1 MLLVIFRTLLV
12 YVLVIFA
19 MRLMGKKQLG
29 ELQPSELASTI
40 LISNLASISIEAPEL
55 PLFSSMLP
63 VFIIVAGELV
73 LSALCA
79 KSHKAARLVSGS
91 PRVIITNGKINQAAL
106 EELRFSA
113 DDLLEA
119 LREKDIF
126 EIDDVSLAIVETN
139 GTVSVQK
146 NFEASETANRSFDFE
161 KPKAKC
167 PSLPIVIDGVLCRD
181 NMKLYNIDES
191 FTDKL
196 CKDNGCT
203 LCDILLLLCNDAQE
217 ISLIKKEPL

>member
-1 MLLVIFRTLLV
+1 MLLVIFRTFLV
-12 YVLVIFA
+12 YVLVILA

-55 PLFSSMLP
+55 PLFSSMIP
-63 VFIIVAGELV
+63 VFLIVAGELV
-73 LSALCA
+73 LSAICA

-91 PRVIITNGKINQAAL
+91 PRVIISNGKIIQTAL

-119 LREKDIF
+119 LRGKDIF
-126 EIDDVSLAIVETN
+126 ELEDVALAVVETN

-146 NFEASETANRSFDFE
+146 SFAACEAVNGSFKFEN
-161 KPKAKC
+161 PKAKC
-167 PSLPIVIDGVLCRD
+167 PSLPMVIDGVLCRD
-181 NMKLYNIDES
+181 NMALYGVGEKFIE
-191 FTDKL
+191 KK
-196 CKDNGCT
+196 CKDDNCG
-203 LCDILLLLCNDAQE
+203 LCDVLILLCNDAHE
-217 ISLIKKEPL
+217 TALVKKELR